1 MTYKAIIFDMDG
13 VLFDTEAFYYKRREL
28 YLAGHGIYIHHIPKS
43 YFIGGNMKQVWY
55 KILGEDYDKWDVPA
69 LQAGY
74 LQHKKDHP
82 LPYKDLLF
90 PDVKKTLSS
99 LKAKGY
105 KLGLASSS
113 MKADILR
120 ALKENDLT
128 AYFEVALS
136 GEEFAETKPH
146 PEIYQTACAQLGVSP
161 EETLVI
167 EDSEKGIA
175 AGKAAGA
182 TVWGI
187 RDHRFGLD
195 QSQADRLVESLTEAL
210 QLLRAEG

>member
-13 VLFDTEAFYYKRREL
+13 VLFDTEVFYYKRREL

-55 KILGEDYDKWDVPA
+55 KILGDDYDKWDVPA

-74 LQHKKDHP
+74 LKHKKDHP
-82 LPYKDLLF
+82 LPYKELLF

-105 KLGLASSS
+105 KIGLASSS
-113 MKADILR
+113 MKSDILR
-120 ALKENDLT
+120 ALEENDLT
-128 AYFEVALS
+128 RYFQVTLS

-146 PEIYQTACAQLGVSP
+146 PEIYLTACTRLGVAP
-161 EETLVI
+161 EDALII

-182 TVWGI
+182 TVWAI
-187 RDHRFGLD
+187 RDTRFGLNQEEAD
-195 QSQADRLVESLTEAL
+195 KKVDNLTQALEC
-210 QLLRAEG
+210 LRKD

>member
-28 YLAGHGIYIHHIPKS
+28 YLAEHGIYIRHIPKS

-55 KILGEDYDKWDVPA
+55 KILGDDYDKWDVPA
-69 LQAGY
+69 LQVGY

-82 LPYKDLLF
+82 LPYKDLIF

-99 LKAKGY
+99 LRAKGY
-105 KLGLASSS
+105 KIGLASSS

-120 ALKENDLT
+120 ALEENDLSS
-128 AYFEVALS
+128 YFQVTLS

-146 PEIYQTACAQLGVSP
+146 PEIYLTACAQLGVAP
-161 EETLVI
+161 ADALII

-182 TVWGI
+182 TVWAI
-187 RDHRFGLD
+187 RDTRFGLNQEEAD
-195 QSQADRLVESLTEAL
+195 KKVDNLTQALEC
-210 QLLRAEG
+210 LRRD

>member
-13 VLFDTEAFYYKRREL
+13 VLFDTEAFYYKRREI

-55 KILGEDYDKWDVPA
+55 EILGEDYDKWDVPT

-90 PDVKKTLSS
+90 SDVKKTLSS
-99 LKAKGY
+99 LQAKGY

-113 MKADILR
+113 MKVDIER
-120 ALKENDLT
+120 ALAENDLT
-128 AYFEVALS
+128 AYFQVALS

-146 PEIYQTACAQLGVSP
+146 PEIYQTACQQLGVSP
-161 EETLVI
+161 DEVFVI

-182 TVWGI
+182 IVWAI
-187 RDHRFGLD
+187 RDTRFGLNQD
-195 QSQADRLVESLTEAL
+195 QADKIVNNLTEVL
-210 QLLRAEG
+210 RLLRQD

>member
-28 YLAGHGIYIHHIPKS
+28 YLAGHGIYIRHIPKS

-55 KILGEDYDKWDVPA
+55 KILGDDYDKWDVPA

-99 LKAKGY
+99 LRAKGY
-105 KLGLASSS
+105 KIGLASSS

-120 ALKENDLT
+120 ALEENDLSS
-128 AYFEVALS
+128 YFQVTLS

-146 PEIYQTACAQLGVSP
+146 PEIYLTACAQLGVAP
-161 EETLVI
+161 ADALII

-182 TVWGI
+182 TVWAI
-187 RDHRFGLD
+187 RDTRFGLNQEEAD
-195 QSQADRLVESLTEAL
+195 KKVDNLTQALEC
-210 QLLRAEG
+210 LRRD